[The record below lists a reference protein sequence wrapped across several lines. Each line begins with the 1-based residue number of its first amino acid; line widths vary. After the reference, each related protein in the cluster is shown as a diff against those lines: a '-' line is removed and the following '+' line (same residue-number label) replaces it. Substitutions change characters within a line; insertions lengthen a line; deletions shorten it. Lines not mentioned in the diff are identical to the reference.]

1 MPTFTFET
9 IRFADNQDFV
19 KVNFLKI
26 YEFNIAKEELN
37 KIGRFVIDGN
47 NISFENVSEESAS
60 RKFHDLLF
68 KGFQNLKN
76 IVTKKMTTYIHKN
89 SGIPLIGNIEFGLLD
104 RGTNIIEV
112 RPISGCNIRCTY
124 CSVNDDARVRDIVV
138 EKDYLIQEFKKLI
151 KIKKPPVEAHIASQ
165 GEPTLYADLV
175 NLIKDL
181 RTIEEVGTISIDTN
195 ATLLN
200 ERFVD
205 ELIEAG
211 LTRFNLSLN
220 AMNTQVALKIA
231 DAPYNHKRILEI
243 IKYISTKTNLI
254 IAPVWVPGTNDEEME
269 EIVKFCSTLKQTN
282 SKFTLKIGIQKFLP
296 YKLGRNPAKEM
307 PWEKFNEKM
316 NYFKQK
322 YGEELFVKFE
332 DFNIE
337 ISESMPKIA
346 KKKEVVDVEIL
357 AEGRLPGEKLAVSK
371 DRVISVFGEAKKGK
385 AKIKLF
391 RTKHNIYAG
400 SVVN

>member
-9 IRFADNQDFV
+9 IRFTNGKDYV

-26 YEFNIAKEELN
+26 YEFEILKEDLN
-37 KIGRFVIDGN
+37 KIAKFTVEGN
-47 NISFENVSEESAS
+47 SISFENVSEESAS

-76 IVTKKMTTYIHKN
+76 LVTKKPATYIHKN
-89 SGIPLIGNIEFGLLD
+89 SGIPLIGNISFGLLD

-124 CSVNDDARVRDIVV
+124 CSVNDDARIRDIIV
-138 EKDYLIQEFKKLI
+138 EKDYLVQEFKKLI

-165 GEPTLYADLV
+165 GEPTLYADMV
-175 NLIKDL
+175 PLIKDL
-181 RTIEEVGTISIDTN
+181 RALPEVGTISIDTN

-200 ERFVD
+200 EKFVD
-205 ELIEAG
+205 ELINAG

-220 AMNTQVALKIA
+220 AMNNEVALKIA

-243 IKYISTKTNLI
+243 TKYISTKTNLI
-254 IAPVWVPGTNDEEME
+254 IAPVWVPGVNDSEME
-269 EIVKFCSTLKQTN
+269 EIVKFASTLKN
-282 SKFTLKIGIQKFLP
+282 NKFMLKIGIQKFLP

-307 PWEKFNEKM
+307 PWEDFNEKM
-316 NYFKQK
+316 SGFKRK

-346 KKKEVVDVEIL
+346 KKKEIVDAEIL
-357 AEGRLPGEKLAVSK
+357 ADGRLPGEKIAVSK
-371 DRVISVFGEAKKGK
+371 DRVISVFGETKNKKV
-385 AKIKLF
+385 KIKLF

-400 SVVN
+400 SVVK